1 MKQIFWTVFGMAL
14 GATITYLL
22 IKPEKEDENDNNNL
36 PLFVMK
42 KAKGSINDQVFAGI
56 QSDDDVDWL

>member
-1 MKQIFWTVFGMAL
+1 MKRIFWTVFGMAL

-22 IKPEKEDENDNNNL
+22 IKPEKKDENGNL

-56 QSDDDVDWL
+56 QSEDDVDWL

>member
-1 MKQIFWTVFGMAL
+1 MKRLFWTVFGMAL

-22 IKPEKEDENDNNNL
+22 IKPEKKDENANL

-56 QSDDDVDWL
+56 QSEDDVDWL